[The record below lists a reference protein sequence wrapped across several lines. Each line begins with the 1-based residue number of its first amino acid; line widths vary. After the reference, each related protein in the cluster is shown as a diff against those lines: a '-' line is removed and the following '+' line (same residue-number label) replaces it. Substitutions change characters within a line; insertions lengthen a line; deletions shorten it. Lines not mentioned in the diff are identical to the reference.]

1 MAAQTAGAELRGG
14 ELAGAGRSAATGA
27 RLGRGL
33 VQKDELGMGGPLG
46 YLGRWCG
53 TGGSG
58 LADMSGSAVVEN
70 AGELGSKHQSTLQA
84 ELPSAKES
92 RRLWVAY

>member
-1 MAAQTAGAELRGG
+1 M
-14 ELAGAGRSAATGA
+14 
-27 RLGRGL
+27 
-33 VQKDELGMGGPLG
+33 QKDELGMGGPLG

-70 AGELGSKHQSTLQA
+70 AGELGSKH
-84 ELPSAKES
+84 
-92 RRLWVAY
+92 